1 MICILFSFLVPLF
14 VCAKR
19 AVCRKTERQQT
30 EERQKQRHISEA
42 ERSCYVDS
50 LFVVNLC
57 LHSHPLR
64 QVVHFSSLLEVQ
76 IRIHSDTAH
85 RLGRDTFPLFHIA
98 STTLDEA
105 DDFHIRDTQCHA
117 L

>member
-1 MICILFSFLVPLF
+1 
-14 VCAKR
+14 
-19 AVCRKTERQQT
+19 
-30 EERQKQRHISEA
+30 
-42 ERSCYVDS
+42 
-50 LFVVNLC
+50 
-57 LHSHPLR
+57 
-64 QVVHFSSLLEVQ
+64 LLEVQ